1 MSCRLCNAHMVAA
14 SHAHGCSLSC
24 VGADLPRDAISG
36 RLPLAERDGVGGAPV
51 EEREVPRDRVAQHGA
66 EGDAAAER
74 LVQRAQLGAVRVR
87 ARVRARVRVGVRVG
101 VRLSV
106 RVRLRL
112 SLGDVREEGG
122 GKPPLGV
129 QLDDDPPR
137 GDLLRARRR
146 SPRRAGAEAAGPCRT
161 QACAAGRRCAAVAA
175 CGVLL
180 LCVRAW
186 EGEGSGSPAR
196 VGA

>member
-1 MSCRLCNAHMVAA
+1 MGCSLCNAHMVAA
-14 SHAHGCSLSC
+14 SYAHGCSRR
-24 VGADLPRDAISG
+24 VGADLPRDAICG

-186 EGEGSGSPAR
+186 EGEGGGSPAR